1 MTSVSFYGY
10 GICIEQGDP
19 SRKIMEIPADGE
31 VEGIPWNP
39 LEWKILGGGVK
50 LEKKT
55 SMGIWIFS
63 KFNSTGNSIERE

>member
-10 GICIEQGDP
+10 GICMEQGDP

-50 LEKKT
+50 LKKNLHGD
-55 SMGIWIFS
+55 MDIF
-63 KFNSTGNSIERE
+63 

>member
-1 MTSVSFYGY
+1 M
-10 GICIEQGDP
+10 EQGDP

-50 LEKKT
+50 LEKKPPWGYGYFLGLIQQGT
-55 SMGIWIFS
+55 QLKENEFI
-63 KFNSTGNSIERE
+63 